1 MRTLFGPSIYS
12 PAPTPEA
19 VHKSNP
25 LELRFTSSRTDAISS
40 SYTASSPSPR
50 EGDIWLTDSHQ
61 SQRRLAVDSSV
72 HPIHE
77 TEQRTWWRNGDPSQR
92 GAPKVLLMGL
102 GR

>member
-12 PAPTPEA
+12 PAPTPE
-19 VHKSNP
+19 VQKSAP
-25 LELRFTSSRTDAISS
+25 LELRFTSSRTDTISS

-61 SQRRLAVDSSV
+61 SQRRLAVDPSG
-72 HPIHE
+72 HPNQEI
-77 TEQRTWWRNGDPSQR
+77 EQRTWRNGDPSQR
-92 GAPKVLLMGL
+92 GVPKVLLMGL

>member
-19 VHKSNP
+19 VPTSDP
-25 LELRFTSSRTDAISS
+25 LELRFASSRTETLSS
-40 SYTASSPSPR
+40 SYTALSPSPR

-61 SQRRLAVDSSV
+61 SQRRLAADQSA
-72 HPIHE
+72 HTNPEI
-77 TEQRTWWRNGDPSQR
+77 EQRTWRNGDLGQR
-92 GAPKVLLMGL
+92 GVPKVLLMGL